1 MFAGDRKYCESHFVF
16 ESAALYSVYERGGST
31 HGSPLL
37 IFPMI
42 PRLTLRGLDS
52 VLLLARPGYSPSSI
66 ALFDSPSGVLSCLR
80 ARNRVPPLS
89 GTLNPALPAPL
100 TPHHQASENPAP
112 QAERQ
117 RRGLGPRPSLK
128 SSKTKAKKRKK
139 RKLRYR
145 ADPTLACL
153 SDSTIYGRA

>member
-1 MFAGDRKYCESHFVF
+1 MFAGDRKYCDSHFVF
-16 ESAALYSVYERGGST
+16 ESAPLCSVYERGGSA

-52 VLLLARPGYSPSSI
+52 ALLLARPGYSPDSI
-66 ALFDSPSGVLSCLR
+66 ALFDSLSGVLSCLR
-80 ARNRVPPLS
+80 ARSRVPPLS

-112 QAERQ
+112 QAVQQ
-117 RRGLGPRPSLK
+117 RRGVGPRPSLK
-128 SSKTKAKKRKK
+128 SSKTKAKKKKERKENYATGLTQ
-139 RKLRYR
+139 R
-145 ADPTLACL
+145 
-153 SDSTIYGRA
+153 